1 MKIISIISLLIF
13 NTLAFATDI
22 EKNFIRRFH
31 LIKKENYFLPS
42 LKTNPI
48 ISKTNSLRELA
59 KIYIIKNESLADKGL
74 LLFYIQSKDTC
85 HACSVELWLFNP
97 NKKPS
102 VVQLVKEAGNS
113 GEPPKLLEVIIKNL
127 HIYFLFKSTFLGQGI
142 AESSL
147 ELIQYNLETPN
158 AIRVYFSFLSDTSFA
173 DHNPNC
179 TGWSTKYEIS
189 NERISFEKNGLRCS
203 VSSELEK
210 CRNSNKIQKND
221 SFEFMKGE

>member
-13 NTLAFATDI
+13 NTYAFATDI
-22 EKNFIRRFH
+22 EKDFIRRFH

-42 LKTNPI
+42 QKTNPI
-48 ISKTNSLRELA
+48 ISKTNFLKELA
-59 KIYIIKNESLADKGL
+59 KIYIIKNESLTDKGL

-85 HACSVELWLFNP
+85 HACSVELWLFNT

-102 VVQLVKEAGNS
+102 VAQLVREAGNS
-113 GEPPKLLEVIIKNL
+113 GEPPKLLEVIIKNQN
-127 HIYFLFKSTFLGQGI
+127 IYFLFKSTFLGQGI

-147 ELIQYNLETPN
+147 ELIQYNLETPK

-173 DHNPNC
+173 DHNPIC

-189 NERISFEKNGLRCS
+189 NERISFEKNGFRCNTNF
-203 VSSELEK
+203 ELSK
-210 CRNSNKIQKND
+210 SRNSTKIQKNE
-221 SFEFMKGE
+221 SYEFEK